1 MAWVRWWVSWRRAN
15 TESVHHPATNLEQ
28 VVAAS
33 KRLVRRLLSISE
45 NRLEL
50 LAVEVQEGR
59 ERLLLAIMLIVGV
72 AALGL
77 LAGIALTLALAVLFW
92 EQSAV
97 AVLFG
102 LAAVYVLGAVYLYWR
117 LHRLRCGWQ
126 ILPASLEQLR
136 KDREC
141 LDQALN

>member
-1 MAWVRWWVSWRRAN
+1 M
-15 TESVHHPATNLEQ
+15 
-28 VVAAS
+28 
-33 KRLVRRLLSISE
+33 RRLLSISE